1 MAKSRSYQDVIE
13 GCDDVPSPMAV
24 DSQLIPQRH
33 CYLYA
38 WCLMG
43 NHVHLLLKE
52 ADEPIGDVM
61 FYYSDEIGDFDY
73 VDNIFAKEFESFTG
87 NLK

>member
-1 MAKSRSYQDVIE
+1 
-13 GCDDVPSPMAV
+13 
-24 DSQLIPQRH
+24 
-33 CYLYA
+33 
-38 WCLMG
+38 MG
-43 NHVHLLLKE
+43 NRVHLLLKE